1 MNESQTV
8 SLRDSPYK
16 GLAAFADSARDA
28 AFFFGREGEQ
38 ETIVA
43 NLLADRVTVLY
54 GPSGVGKSSLLRAG
68 VAQQLRQLPDAI
80 VVVHG
85 TWTDDPVASLVGAI
99 AEAVR
104 GLGPTAGLA
113 DAVAAATADGGELFL
128 LFDQFEE
135 YFLYHGTDG
144 PLSVELPELL
154 NRRGLRVNVLVALR
168 DDALSELDAFT
179 DRLPELFANLL
190 RLDRLDRG
198 AAREAIVSPL
208 ARYSELAG
216 IEYRA
221 EPELVEAILDEVAAG
236 RVDFTG
242 AGETGQSDT
251 DIEAPFL
258 QLVLERLWAE
268 EQAMQSATLRLES
281 FRRLGGAE
289 PIVRQ
294 HAQGALERLPA
305 EQQGEAARVVRQLVT
320 SSGTKI
326 AHTASDLAEYAD
338 VSPADLQPLLDTLA
352 RERIVRGV
360 DGSPGRRPTRYEIFH
375 DILAAPVLAW
385 RVGYE
390 VEREKLVSARQRK
403 RLRAILAAAVVAL
416 IVVGTIAVYA
426 FVQRSDARTAARQA
440 HGRELAA
447 DALAGIPTDPA
458 SSTALALQAALL
470 APGPQSENVLRSS
483 LLALRETRV
492 IAVGGAIV
500 GASFAPRG
508 GMLLIASSNG
518 RAALYRTDGSL
529 FTLLPRD
536 RSLTR
541 IAWSADGKLF
551 ALGYRNGTVTL
562 WDVGGGQGG
571 HPPLRTI
578 HTSAPIT
585 ALAFAGQRLLAAGG
599 GHIRF
604 LPSSSARVRTI
615 RVSGGITAAAI
626 SPSGRLVAFAAQRE
640 GKVSTRVFDLRT
652 HRLRYTLDERGI
664 DSLVFSTDSR
674 LLVTG
679 SSDKTARIWHA
690 GNGRLL
696 HVLTMRGQVLSER
709 FSSDGQWLVTAST
722 DGTAAIWNVRSGR
735 RNLLLVGA
743 NGGAN
748 DAAFSPDGK
757 EVAVAFADRIAR
769 IYSTQDGRLLAPLA
783 GHGDTVT
790 SVGYDPSGTLIV
802 TGSADGTARLW
813 RANPTGQLTT
823 IDDRTAPVT
832 ALFANDDVVSVS
844 GDEARVLTPTGQPI
858 TRLRLPARIT
868 TEAADGNE
876 LALADSRGDLLV
888 GLAGSRLH
896 RLEDAGIDALTFAP
910 SGALL
915 AGSRDG
921 TVRIWKS
928 ITGTPITIHLG
939 RPVTQMVAGAD
950 RFAVRTAKGEA
961 RVYSLFGDLIS
972 SIGEKAQGI
981 ALSPDGRT
989 LATTRAR
996 EADLWDASTGRLL
1009 HRLTGHRSLITDAEF
1024 SLNGRLL
1031 VTASDDHDGR
1041 VWDVATGQLL
1051 HVLRG
1056 HFFPVRS
1063 ATFSA
1068 SGRWI
1073 VTASQ
1078 FTGGLWDATTG
1089 QLVLY
1094 LQGHTAPLTSATF
1107 SSDSSWIVTGS
1118 DDDTASVFRCDV
1130 CQNLAGLEEI
1140 ARQRLA
1146 PLRR

>member
-1 MNESQTV
+1 VSESSTV
-8 SLRDSPYK
+8 SIPDSPYK
-16 GLAAFADSARDA
+16 GLAAFADSAGDA
-28 AFFFGREGEQ
+28 AFFFGREGER

-68 VAQQLRQLPDAI
+68 VAQQMRHLGDAV
-80 VVVHG
+80 VVVHDS
-85 TWTDDPVASLVGAI
+85 WTDDPVAGLVAAI
-99 AEAVR
+99 AEAVP

-113 DAVAAATADGGELFL
+113 DAVAAAAANGGELFL
-128 LFDQFEE
+128 LLDQFEE

-154 NRRGLRVNVLVALR
+154 RRRGLRVSVLIALR

-179 DRLPELFANLL
+179 DRLPALFANLL
-190 RLDRLDRG
+190 RLDRLDRN

-216 IEYRA
+216 AEYRA
-221 EPELVEAILDEVAAG
+221 EPELVDAILDEVAAG

-242 AGETGQSDT
+242 ASETGHSDT

-268 EQAMQSATLRLES
+268 EQAMQSTSLRLET

-289 PIVRQ
+289 PIVRE
-294 HAQGALERLPA
+294 HVQGALERLPA
-305 EQQGEAARVVRQLVT
+305 EQQDEAARVVRQLVT
-320 SSGTKI
+320 SSGTKV
-326 AHTASDLAEYAD
+326 AHTAADLAEYAD
-338 VSPADLQPLLDTLA
+338 VAPMELQPLLDTLA
-352 RERIVRGV
+352 RERIVCGV
-360 DGSPGRRPTRYEIFH
+360 DASPGRPTRYEIFH

-390 VEREKLVSARQRK
+390 VEREKLASARQRK
-403 RLRAILAAAVVAL
+403 RLRAIVAAAVVAL
-416 IVVGTIAVYA
+416 IVVGSIAVYA
-426 FVQRSDARTAARQA
+426 FVQRSDARTEARQA

-458 SSTALALQAALL
+458 SSTALALRAATL

-483 LLALRETRV
+483 LLALRETRA
-492 IAVGGAIV
+492 ISVGGAVV
-500 GASFAPRG
+500 GASFAPKG
-508 GMLLIASSNG
+508 GRLLVAGSNG
-518 RAALYRTDGSL
+518 RAALYSADGRL
-529 FTLLPRD
+529 FALLPREG
-536 RSLTR
+536 SPTR

-551 ALGYRNGTVTL
+551 ALGYTNGTVTL

-578 HTSAPIT
+578 RTSAPVT
-585 ALAFAGQRLLAAGG
+585 ALAFAGQSLLVAGG
-599 GHIRF
+599 GHLRL
-604 LPSSSARVRTI
+604 LPSPSARVRAI
-615 RVSGGITAAAI
+615 RVSGGITAAGI
-626 SPSGRLVAFAAQRE
+626 SPNGRLIAFAAQRKGE
-640 GKVSTRVFDLRT
+640 VNTRVFDLRT
-652 HRLRYTLDERGI
+652 HHLRYALEERGI
-664 DSLVFSTDSR
+664 DSLVFSANSR

-679 SSDKTARIWHA
+679 SSDKTARIRNA
-690 GNGRLL
+690 ANGHVL
-696 HVLTMRGQVLSER
+696 HILTMRGHVLSER

-722 DGTAAIWNVRSGR
+722 DGTAAIWNVRSGQ
-735 RNLLLVGA
+735 RNLLLTGA

-790 SVGYDPSGTLIV
+790 SVGYDPSGTRIV

-813 RANPTGQLTT
+813 QANPTGQLTT
-823 IDDRTAPVT
+823 IDKRTSAVT
-832 ALFANDDVVSVS
+832 ALFASDDVVSVS
-844 GDEARVLTPTGQPI
+844 GNEARVLAPTGQPVA
-858 TRLRLPARIT
+858 RLRLPARIT

-876 LALADSRGDLLV
+876 LALADSQGDLLV
-888 GLAGSRLH
+888 GPPGSGH
-896 RLEDAGIDALTFAP
+896 RLLKDTRIDALAFAP
-910 SGALL
+910 NGALL
-915 AGSRDG
+915 AGSTDG

-928 ITGTPITIHLG
+928 IAGMPISVHLAQ
-939 RPVTQMVAGAD
+939 PVIEVAAGAD
-950 RFAVRTAKGEA
+950 RFAVRTAQGEA
-961 RVYSLFGDLIS
+961 RVYSLSGALIA
-972 SIGEKAQGI
+972 SIGEKAQRI

-989 LATTRAR
+989 LATTHAR
-996 EADLWDASTGRLL
+996 EADLWDASSGRLL
-1009 HRLTGHRSLITDAEF
+1009 RRLTGHRSLVTDAEF
-1024 SLNGRLL
+1024 SPDSRLV

-1041 VWDVATGQLL
+1041 LWDVATGQLL

-1063 ATFSA
+1063 ATFSP

-1107 SSDSSWIVTGS
+1107 GSDGSWIVTGS
-1118 DDDTASVFRCDV
+1118 DDNTASVFRCDV
-1130 CQNLAGLEEI
+1130 CRDLAGLEAV

-1146 PLRR
+1146 PLQG

>member
-1 MNESQTV
+1 MSASPTV
-8 SLRDSPYK
+8 SIPDSPYK
-16 GLAAFADSARDA
+16 GLAAFADSAGDA
-28 AFFFGREGEQ
+28 ALFFGREGER

-68 VAQQLRQLPDAI
+68 VAQQLRHLGDAI
-80 VVVHG
+80 VVVHDS
-85 TWTDDPVASLVGAI
+85 WTDDPVAGLVAAI
-99 AEAVR
+99 AEAVP

-113 DAVAAATADGGELFL
+113 DAVAAANGEELFL
-128 LFDQFEE
+128 LLDQFEE

-144 PLSVELPELL
+144 PLRVELPELL
-154 NRRGLRVNVLVALR
+154 RRRGLRVNVLIALR

-179 DRLPELFANLL
+179 DRLPALFANLL
-190 RLDRLDRG
+190 RLDRLDRN

-208 ARYSELAG
+208 ARYSALAG
-216 IEYRA
+216 VEYRA

-236 RVDFTG
+236 KVDFSG
-242 AGETGQSDT
+242 AGETGYSHT

-268 EQAMQSATLRLES
+268 EQAMQSTSLRLET
-281 FRRLGGAE
+281 FRGLGGAE
-289 PIVRQ
+289 PIVRE
-294 HAQGALERLPA
+294 HVQGALERLPA

-326 AHTASDLAEYAD
+326 AHTAADLAEYAD
-338 VSPADLQPLLDTLA
+338 VAPAELQPLLDTLA

-360 DGSPGRRPTRYEIFH
+360 DGSPGRPTRYEIFH

-390 VEREKLVSARQRK
+390 VEREKLASARQRK
-403 RLRAILAAAVVAL
+403 RLRAIVAAAVIAL
-416 IVVGTIAVYA
+416 IVVGAIAVYA
-426 FVQRSDARTAARQA
+426 FVQRGDARTEARQA

-458 SSTALALQAALL
+458 ASTALALRAATL

-492 IAVGGAIV
+492 IPVGGAVV

-508 GMLLIASSNG
+508 GLLLASSTG
-518 RAALYRTDGSL
+518 RAALYGADGRL
-529 FTLLPRD
+529 FTLLPRQGA
-536 RSLTR
+536 LTR

-551 ALGYRNGTVTL
+551 ALGYENGTVTL

-578 HTSAPIT
+578 RTSAPIT
-585 ALAFAGQRLLAAGG
+585 ALAFAGQSLLVASG

-604 LPSSSARVRTI
+604 LPSPSARVRTI

-626 SPSGRLVAFAAQRE
+626 SPNRRLVAFAAQRE
-640 GKVSTRVFDLRT
+640 GKVRTSVFDLRT
-652 HRLRYTLDERGI
+652 HHLRYTLEERGI
-664 DSLVFSTDSR
+664 DSLVFSANSR

-679 SSDKTARIWHA
+679 SSDKTARIRSA
-690 GNGRLL
+690 ANGRLL
-696 HVLTMRGQVLSER
+696 HILAMRGQVLSER

-722 DGTAAIWNVRSGR
+722 DGTAAIWNVRSGQ

-783 GHGDTVT
+783 GHGDAVT
-790 SVGYDPSGTLIV
+790 SVGYSPSGTLIV

-813 RANPTGQLTT
+813 QANPTGQLTT
-823 IDDRTAPVT
+823 IDKRTSAVT
-832 ALFANDDVVSVS
+832 ALFAHDDVVSVS
-844 GDEARVLTPTGQPI
+844 GNEARVLTPTGQPI
-858 TRLRLPARIT
+858 ARLRLPARIT
-868 TEAADGNE
+868 AEAADGNE
-876 LALADSRGDLLV
+876 LALADSRGDLVVEPL
-888 GLAGSRLH
+888 GSPARHL
-896 RLEDAGIDALTFAP
+896 RGARIDALAFAP

-915 AGSRDG
+915 AGSPDG
-921 TVRIWKS
+921 TVRVWKNIAGSS
-928 ITGTPITIHLG
+928 ITVHVG
-939 RPVTQMVAGAD
+939 RPVVEVVAGAG
-950 RFAVRTAKGEA
+950 RFAVRTATGEA
-961 RVYSLFGDLIS
+961 RVYSLSGDLIS
-972 SIGEKAQGI
+972 SIGERPQRI

-1009 HRLTGHRSLITDAEF
+1009 RRLSGHRSLVTDAEF
-1024 SLNGRLL
+1024 SPDSRLL

-1041 VWDVATGQLL
+1041 LWDVATGQLL

-1063 ATFSA
+1063 ATFSPT
-1068 SGRWI
+1068 GRWI

-1107 SSDSSWIVTGS
+1107 STDGSWIVTGS

-1130 CQNLAGLEEI
+1130 CRNLAGLEDV
-1140 ARQRLA
+1140 ALQRLA

>member
-1 MNESQTV
+1 MSESPTV
-8 SLRDSPYK
+8 PIPDSPYK
-16 GLAAFADSARDA
+16 GLAAFADSAGDA
-28 AFFFGREGEQ
+28 AFFFGREGER

-68 VAQQLRQLPDAI
+68 VAQQLRHLEDA
-80 VVVHG
+80 VVVAHDS
-85 TWTDDPVASLVGAI
+85 WTDDPVAGLVSAL
-99 AEAVR
+99 AEAVP

-113 DAVAAATADGGELFL
+113 DAVAAAAANGRELFL
-128 LFDQFEE
+128 LLDQFEE
-135 YFLYHGTDG
+135 YFLYHGADG

-154 NRRGLRVNVLVALR
+154 RRVGLRVNALIALR

-179 DRLPELFANLL
+179 DRLPALFANLL
-190 RLDRLDRG
+190 RLDRLDRN
-198 AAREAIVSPL
+198 AAREAIVNPL

-216 IEYRA
+216 VEFLA

-236 RVDFTG
+236 KVDFTG
-242 AGETGQSDT
+242 AGETGQFHT

-268 EQAMQSATLRLES
+268 EQAMQSTTLRLDT

-289 PIVRQ
+289 PIVRE
-294 HAQGALERLPA
+294 HVQGALERLPA

-326 AHTASDLAEYAD
+326 AYTASDLAEYAD
-338 VSPADLQPLLDTLA
+338 VAPAELQPLLDTLA
-352 RERIVRGV
+352 RERIVRGI
-360 DGSPGRRPTRYEIFH
+360 DGSPGRPTRYEIFH

-390 VEREKLVSARQRK
+390 VEREKIASARQRK
-403 RLRAILAAAVVAL
+403 RLRAIVAAAVVAL

-426 FVQRSDARTAARQA
+426 FVQRGDARTEARQA
-440 HGRELAA
+440 HGREIAA

-458 SSTALALQAALL
+458 SSTALALQAAKL

-492 IAVGGAIV
+492 IRVGGAVV
-500 GASFAPRG
+500 GASFAPKG
-508 GMLLIASSNG
+508 GLLLIASSNG
-518 RAALYRTDGSL
+518 RGALYSGDGRP
-529 FTLLPRD
+529 FVLLPEEGP
-536 RSLTR
+536 LTR
-541 IAWSADGKLF
+541 TAWSANGGLF
-551 ALGYRNGTVTL
+551 ALGYGNGTVTL
-562 WDVGGGQGG
+562 WDVGGGR
-571 HPPLRTI
+571 PPLRTI
-578 HTSAPIT
+578 RTSAPIT
-585 ALAFAGQRLLAAGG
+585 ALAFAGETLLVASG
-599 GHIRF
+599 GHIRV
-604 LPSSSARVRTI
+604 LPSPSARVRTI
-615 RVSGGITAAAI
+615 RVSGAVTAAAI
-626 SPSGRLVAFAAQRE
+626 APNRHLVAFATQRG
-640 GKVSTRVFDLRT
+640 GKVTTRVFDLRT
-652 HRLRYTLDERGI
+652 HHVRYTLHERGI
-664 DSLVFSTDSR
+664 DSLVFSANSR

-679 SSDKTARIWHA
+679 SSDKTARILSA
-690 GNGRLL
+690 ANGHLL
-696 HVLTMRGQVLSER
+696 HTLSMRGQVLSEQ

-722 DGTAAIWNVRSGR
+722 DGTAAIWNVRSGQ

-748 DAAFSPDGK
+748 DAAFSPNGK

-790 SVGYDPSGTLIV
+790 SVAYDPSGTLIV

-813 RANPTGQLTT
+813 QANPAGQLTT
-823 IDDRTAPVT
+823 IDKRTSAVT
-832 ALFANDDVVSVS
+832 ALFANNDVVSVS
-844 GDEARVLTPTGQPI
+844 GNEARVLTPTGQQI
-858 TRLRLPARIT
+858 ARLRLPAQIT

-876 LALADSRGDLLV
+876 LALADSRGDLVVEPL
-888 GLAGSRLH
+888 GSPARFF
-896 RLEDAGIDALTFAP
+896 RGARIDALTFAP

-915 AGSRDG
+915 AGSPDG
-921 TVRIWKS
+921 TVRIWKTIAS
-928 ITGTPITIHLG
+928 TPTTIHLSQ
-939 RPVTQMVAGAD
+939 PVVEVVAGAD
-950 RFAVRTAKGEA
+950 RFAIRTANGKA
-961 RVYSLFGDLIS
+961 RVYSLSGDLIS
-972 SIGEKAQGI
+972 SIGEKAQRI

-1009 HRLTGHRSLITDAEF
+1009 HRLTGHRSLVTDAEF
-1024 SLNGRLL
+1024 SPDSRLL

-1041 VWDVATGQLL
+1041 LWDVATGQLL

-1063 ATFSA
+1063 ATFSP

-1107 SSDSSWIVTGS
+1107 SGDGSWIVTGS

-1130 CQNLAGLEEI
+1130 CRDLAGLEEV

>member
-1 MNESQTV
+1 MSEPETV
-8 SLRDSPYK
+8 SLPDSPYK
-16 GLAAFADSARDA
+16 GLAAFADSAGDA
-28 AFFFGREGEQ
+28 AFFFGRERER

-68 VAQQLRQLPDAI
+68 VAQQLRHLPEGI

-85 TWTDDPVASLVGAI
+85 TWTDDPVASLVGGI
-99 AEAVR
+99 AEAVA

-113 DAVAAATADGGELFL
+113 DAVAAATANGGELFL

-135 YFLYHGTDG
+135 YFLYHGADG

-154 NRRGLRVNVLVALR
+154 NRRGLRVNVLIALR

-179 DRLPELFANLL
+179 DRLPALFANLL
-190 RLDRLDRG
+190 RLDRLDRNAG
-198 AAREAIVSPL
+198 REAIVSPL

-216 IEYRA
+216 VEYRV

-236 RVDFTG
+236 RVDFSG
-242 AGETGQSDT
+242 AGETGRSDT

-268 EQAMQSATLRLES
+268 EQALQSVTLRLET

-289 PIVRQ
+289 PIVRE

-320 SSGTKI
+320 PSGTKI

-338 VSPADLQPLLDTLA
+338 VAPGELQPLLDTLA

-360 DGSPGRRPTRYEIFH
+360 DGTPGRPTRYEIFH

-385 RVGYE
+385 RVDYE
-390 VEREKLVSARQRK
+390 VEREKLASARQRK
-403 RLRAILAAAVVAL
+403 RLRAIVAAAVVAL
-416 IVVGTIAVYA
+416 VVVGTIAVYA

-458 SSTALALQAALL
+458 ASTALALLAAKL

-492 IAVGGAIV
+492 IPLGGEVV

-508 GMLLIASSNG
+508 GLLLIASSKG
-518 RAALYRTDGSL
+518 RAALYSAGGRL
-529 FTLLPRD
+529 FASLPRQG
-536 RSLTR
+536 SLTR
-541 IAWSADGKLF
+541 VAWSADGKLF
-551 ALGYRNGTVTL
+551 ALGYATGKATL

-578 HTSAPIT
+578 RTSAPIT
-585 ALAFAGQRLLAAGG
+585 ALAFAGQSLLVASGGHLRLL
-599 GHIRF
+599 
-604 LPSSSARVRTI
+604 PSPSARVRTI

-626 SPSGRLVAFAAQRE
+626 SPNRRLIAFAAQRK
-640 GKVSTRVFDLRT
+640 GKVRASVLDLRT
-652 HRLRYTLDERGI
+652 HHLRYTLDERGI
-664 DSLVFSTDSR
+664 DSLIFSADSR

-679 SSDKTARIWHA
+679 SSDKTAHIWSA
-690 GNGRLL
+690 ANGHLL
-696 HVLTMRGQVLSER
+696 HVLTMRGQVVSER

-722 DGTAAIWNVRSGR
+722 DGTAAIWNVRTGQ
-735 RNLLLVGA
+735 RNLLLSGS
-743 NGGAN
+743 NGGAD
-748 DAAFSPDGK
+748 DAAFSPDGT
-757 EVAVAFADRIAR
+757 EVAVAFADRTAR

-783 GHGDTVT
+783 GHGDAVT

-813 RANPTGQLTT
+813 QANPTGQLTT
-823 IDDRTAPVT
+823 IDKRTSVGT
-832 ALFANDDVVSVS
+832 ALFADDDVVSVA
-844 GDEARVLTPTGQPI
+844 GNEARVLTPTGAPI
-858 TRLRLPARIT
+858 GRLRLPARIT

-876 LALADSRGDLLV
+876 LVLADSRGDLVVEHLR
-888 GLAGSRLH
+888 SRA
-896 RLEDAGIDALTFAP
+896 RLLLRGPGIDALAFAP
-910 SGALL
+910 NGALL
-915 AGSRDG
+915 AGSTDG

-928 ITGTPITIHLG
+928 IAGTPITVHVG
-939 RPVTQMVAGAD
+939 RPVVEVVARAA
-950 RFAVRTAKGEA
+950 RFAVRTAQGQA
-961 RVYSLFGDLIS
+961 RIYSLSGDLIS
-972 SIGEKAQGI
+972 SIGEKAQRI
-981 ALSPDGRT
+981 ALSPDGRM

-1009 HRLTGHRSLITDAEF
+1009 HRLTGQRSLVTDAEF
-1024 SLNGRLL
+1024 SPDSQLL

-1041 VWDVATGQLL
+1041 LWDAATGQLL

-1063 ATFSA
+1063 ATFSPN
-1068 SGRWI
+1068 GRWI

-1107 SSDSSWIVTGS
+1107 SSDGSWIVTGS
-1118 DDDTASVFRCDV
+1118 YDNTTSVFRCDV
-1130 CQNLAGLEEI
+1130 CRNLVGLEEV

-1146 PLRR
+1146 PLRK